1 MSRRTKY
8 LHDIVASKTIKSLAE
23 MMSKMA
29 YIMNKESRKDNY
41 IRMDNASVRVQSPGN
56 VINSIQTTIVYKKK
70 LKNQRKLK
78 L

>member
-1 MSRRTKY
+1 
-8 LHDIVASKTIKSLAE
+8 

-56 VINSIQTTIVYKKK
+56 VINSIQKTLVYKKFEKSKKIEAIK
-70 LKNQRKLK
+70 LYQGKTSTKSVKLVK
-78 L
+78 

>member
-1 MSRRTKY
+1 
-8 LHDIVASKTIKSLAE
+8 

-56 VINSIQTTIVYKKK
+56 VINSIQKTLVYKKFEKSKKIEAIK
-70 LKNQRKLK
+70 LYQKKQV
-78 L
+78 